1 MVQTLLQFRYRCG
14 ASTRYVGV
22 AIRLAGALTMTKEPT
37 VAPPMSNILAAGE
50 PSGTGETVDALL
62 SANGVRLERIVS
74 RGEASP
80 AGFWYDQAEAEWVT
94 VLTGRARLT
103 IEGEADD
110 RDLGP
115 GDSLF
120 LPAHCR
126 HRVAWTA
133 PGQTTVWLALFL
145 DVRLAPRPAG

>member
-1 MVQTLLQFRYRCG
+1 MDV
-14 ASTRYVGV
+14 
-22 AIRLAGALTMTKEPT
+22 
-37 VAPPMSNILAAGE
+37 
-50 PSGTGETVDALL
+50 LL
-62 SANGVRLERIVS
+62 SASGIRLERIVS
-74 RGEASP
+74 RGQASP

-103 IEGEADD
+103 IEGETND
-110 RDLGP
+110 RELGP

-133 PGQTTVWLALFL
+133 PDQPTIWLALFL
-145 DVRLAPRPAG
+145 DARLAPRAGG

>member
-1 MVQTLLQFRYRCG
+1 M
-14 ASTRYVGV
+14 A
-22 AIRLAGALTMTKEPT
+22 KEPT
-37 VAPPMSNILAAGE
+37 TAPPTSNVLAPGASPGA
-50 PSGTGETVDALL
+50 GETVDVLL
-62 SANGVRLERIVS
+62 STNGVRLERIVS

-103 IEGEADD
+103 IEGETND
-110 RDLGP
+110 RELGT

-133 PGQTTVWLALFL
+133 PDQPTIWLALFL
-145 DVRLAPRPAG
+145 DARLVPRAGG